1 MTQEKFRLPEGPV
14 IMSPDRL
21 LTAIHREV
29 IMRKPEEFKMA
40 CLKDIQRLFHTATT
54 LQRNPFYAG
63 FGNRTTDSLSYRS
76 VGVPIGRIFTID
88 SYGEIKLDLLGAF
101 KASYTRLTDLVD
113 QVFPPLKKNETVF
126 GDDDYS
132 DLLFWR
138 NYYIPQEKVPKLEQK
153 KEIGKVVKSEKVLPH
168 DRGALLLDSHLNPI
182 LRERAESL
190 DSSLI
195 FSKSLPM
202 VPSSYREA
210 VSGGALEVGRQEES
224 LERAAMSDGELPLL
238 NPTYRLNHD
247 YSLHHDYNLQGRRA
261 LSEGGDDLEAR
272 DFLLLGSDESKF
284 LQDSILLSE
293 MFDNSELFLFE
304 NSTNL
309 IDAARKDQEEE
320 EGDEEEEHLY
330 PFI

>member
-1 MTQEKFRLPEGPV
+1 
-14 IMSPDRL
+14 
-21 LTAIHREV
+21 
-29 IMRKPEEFKMA
+29 
-40 CLKDIQRLFHTATT
+40 
-54 LQRNPFYAG
+54 
-63 FGNRTTDSLSYRS
+63 
-76 VGVPIGRIFTID
+76 
-88 SYGEIKLDLLGAF
+88 
-101 KASYTRLTDLVD
+101 
-113 QVFPPLKKNETVF
+113 
-126 GDDDYS
+126 
-132 DLLFWR
+132 
-138 NYYIPQEKVPKLEQK
+138 
-153 KEIGKVVKSEKVLPH
+153 
-168 DRGALLLDSHLNPI
+168 
-182 LRERAESL
+182 
-190 DSSLI
+190 
-195 FSKSLPM
+195 M